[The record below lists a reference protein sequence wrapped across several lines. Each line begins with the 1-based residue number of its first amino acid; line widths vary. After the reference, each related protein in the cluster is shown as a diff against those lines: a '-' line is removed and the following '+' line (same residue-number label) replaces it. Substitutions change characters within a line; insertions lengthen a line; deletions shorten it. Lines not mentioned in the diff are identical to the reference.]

1 MITAAKFFLLLTV
14 CCCTTTPATTAITPP
29 DYTTYLTGI
38 TLLNFSGLTPYD
50 QHTQYK
56 KLEHLTGVTA
66 AMAETYISS
75 YKNKPEQWQKLQ
87 DQIITLLQ
95 GATDTC
101 PPPSKNLPT
110 RISKPK

>member
-1 MITAAKFFLLLTV
+1 MITALKFFISLLFICCATV
-14 CCCTTTPATTAITPP
+14 SAAPAITPP
-29 DYTTYLTGI
+29 DYTAYLSGI

-56 KLEHLTGVTA
+56 KLELLTGVTA

-75 YKNKPEQWQKLQ
+75 YKNKPVQWQKLQ

-101 PPPSKNLPT
+101 PQPSKNSPT
-110 RISKPK
+110 RISKQK